1 MWACFII
8 PCCLL
13 GSVFSF
19 LVRLCRHAP
28 SKTFAPLS
36 QKHDSTSWPQ
46 KNEPNKCAWE
56 KEFRGRSCVLAS
68 SLTVFRWVFIFL
80 SSHGTKTWRKGAT
93 KKSKSN
99 WPVAK
104 TNQGAS
110 QSNTNHNTTETKHH
124 TSYRTLPLPSYIVYF
139 LIPPLSFTFFF
150 LLYSHHATSIRDW
163 SQHHFLCGCSLLSSC
178 QRATRAADD
187 ISSDDAMSLTTSV
200 KTLRVK
206 LCFLL
211 I

>member
-8 PCCLL
+8 PCCLF

-28 SKTFAPLS
+28 WNTFAPLS

-56 KEFRGRSCVLAS
+56 KQFRGRSCVLAS

-80 SSHGTKTWRKGAT
+80 SSHTAPRHDAREPW
-93 KKSKSN
+93 KSQN
-99 WPVAK
+99 P
-104 TNQGAS
+104 TG
-110 QSNTNHNTTETKHH
+110 
-124 TSYRTLPLPSYIVYF
+124 PLPKQTKGHLRETPTTTQLRQNITPH
-139 LIPPLSFTFFF
+139 IALSFAFLQSISLYLLSLSPFF

-187 ISSDDAMSLTTSV
+187 
-200 KTLRVK
+200 
-206 LCFLL
+206 
-211 I
+211 